1 MSQGVFLPFSRQV
14 AKATR
19 DKVSISKVL
28 QPELFTLLLGD
39 EAASIMGEIDKQA
52 ELARSH
58 VCGHVF
64 KPHEPNYRCRGRECR
79 YQL

>member
-1 MSQGVFLPFSRQV
+1 MSQRVLLRFSRQV
-14 AKATR
+14 TKATC
-19 DKVSISKVL
+19 DKVSIGKVL
-28 QPELFTLLLGD
+28 QPELYTLLLGD

-64 KPHEPNYRCRGRECR
+64 KPHEPNYRCRGREWR
-79 YQL
+79 H